1 MIAINDRPFSL
12 DEICGQKGIINE
24 FKKRSLTGDFPSV
37 MIFAGES
44 GTGKTT
50 LANIVAALI
59 NDPQPI
65 KKATHCDPN
74 PESPESKAI
83 LSERYGRNTSFFDAS
98 RMSKEQVL
106 ELEDTA
112 GSASLFGGKTVMIID
127 EAQELSKTSKGITLK
142 LLEKKRLDTY
152 IILCTMNPDA
162 FDKSIR
168 SRGLL
173 YTFRSPSV
181 TDIAT
186 NLFNIIERKKL
197 EVPDAFVEQG
207 LFTIAEN
214 SEGSV
219 RMSIQIFERCLAGG
233 FYTAEDIGREFGLI
247 SLNKLADIMFS
258 VATGDVKVFEEI
270 KKLDAREFFFSSY
283 RFLMDCLIY
292 LRTKTTDADWK
303 SEHYAKFEKQEPRLS
318 QIFSVYA
325 DVEKNLGMAFKS
337 SYFFCRLSEVFKQ
350 GAVAPEMP
358 SKRMR

>member
-1 MIAINDRPFSL
+1 MLAITDRPFSF
-12 DEICGQKGIINE
+12 DEMCGQKGIIIE

-59 NDPQPI
+59 NDPNPI
-65 KKATHCDPN
+65 KKSTHFDPN

-83 LSERYGRNTSFFDAS
+83 LSEQYGRNTSFKDAS

-106 ELEDTA
+106 ELEDIA
-112 GSASLFGGKTVMIID
+112 GSASLFGGKTVLIID

-142 LLEKKRLDTY
+142 LLEKKRKDTY

-173 YTFRSPSV
+173 YTFRSPNT
-181 TDIAT
+181 TDIAA
-186 NLFNIIERKKL
+186 NLFSIIERKKIS
-197 EVPDAFVEQG
+197 VPDSFIEQG

-214 SEGSV
+214 AEGSV

-233 FYTAEDIGREFGLI
+233 FFTAEEIGREFGIL
-247 SLNKLADIMFS
+247 SMSKLADVMYS
-258 VATGDVKVFEEI
+258 VVMCDLKAFEEI
-270 KKLDAREFFFSSY
+270 RKLEAREFYFSSY

-292 LRTKTTDADWK
+292 LRTKVVDADWK
-303 SEHYAKFEKQEPRLS
+303 AEHYGRFLNYEQRLS
-318 QIFSVYA
+318 DIFAIYA

-337 SYFFCRLSEVFKQ
+337 SYFFCRLSEYFKQ
-350 GAVAPEMP
+350 GAPTTSV
-358 SKRMR
+358 KRTR